1 MHTVDGDKCI
11 GSGNH
16 PSMCAHDAITIDNKP
31 AHRGRTPWKNLRK
44 DVTSSTSVSPS
55 D

>member
-16 PSMCAHDAITIDNKP
+16 SSMSAHDAITIDNMP
-31 AHRGRTPWKNLRK
+31 AHRGRTPGNKLRK
-44 DVTSSTSVSPS
+44 HLPS
-55 D
+55 AASASLSD

>member
-16 PSMCAHDAITIDNKP
+16 SSMSAHDAITIDNMP

-44 DVTSSTSVSPS
+44 DVTSSTSASLC